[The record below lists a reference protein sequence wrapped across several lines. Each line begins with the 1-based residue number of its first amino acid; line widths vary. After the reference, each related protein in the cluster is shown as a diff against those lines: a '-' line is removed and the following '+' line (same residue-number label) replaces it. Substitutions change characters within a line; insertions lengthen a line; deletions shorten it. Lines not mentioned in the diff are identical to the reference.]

1 MGTTTN
7 ATEILEPAIPTDY
20 DRKMTHFELQ
30 NSAKAASLA
39 ENLLLGNLNV
49 KQISSADHKP
59 EPLAL
64 LYWNQLGFSLPI
76 RKPEEQAPCAQ

>member
-39 ENLLLGNLNV
+39 ENLLLGDLKRKTNG
-49 KQISSADHKP
+49 ADRKP
-59 EPLAL
+59 EPLAH
-64 LYWNQLGFSLPI
+64 
-76 RKPEEQAPCAQ
+76 

>member
-39 ENLLLGNLNV
+39 ENLILGNLKHKING
-49 KQISSADHKP
+49 AD
-59 EPLAL
+59 
-64 LYWNQLGFSLPI
+64 
-76 RKPEEQAPCAQ
+76 RKPEATRSLVLGPVGISPYQ